1 MKDLNIE
8 GTRTSPEICFDEEK
22 NILSF
27 KGESFPE
34 NAAGFY
40 NPILS
45 WIESYLESAEHK
57 ELIVNM
63 ELIYFNTSSSK
74 IFLDIFDM
82 LDEAAE
88 EGKQTCLNWIFDEEN
103 ESAMEAGEEF
113 QEDLEFLKFNLV
125 QKDS

>member
-1 MKDLNIE
+1 MKDLYIE
-8 GTRTSPEICFDEEK
+8 GTRTSPEIRFDEEK
-22 NILSF
+22 NILSI

-34 NAAGFY
+34 NVADFY

-45 WIESYLESAEHK
+45 WIENHLESIEDK
-57 ELIVNM
+57 EFIVNM
-63 ELIYFNTSSSK
+63 EIIYFNTSSSK
-74 IFLDIFDM
+74 VFLDMFDI

-88 EGKQTCLNWIFDEEN
+88 EGKQTYLNWIFHEEN